1 MYDDTTD
8 DPMPYATIQL
18 YLLDQTCNMRH
29 WLVKPFMIYADF
41 VTFSAMGFFAKFAI
55 GSKFLKFK
63 NKHKIVLF
71 Y

>member
-41 VTFSAMGFFAKFAI
+41 VTSD
-55 GSKFLKFK
+55 SQQ
-63 NKHKIVLF
+63 
-71 Y
+71 